1 MDKTDKNTI
10 EELLPRYCEG
20 LATEEERLQVEMWMD
35 ESEENRRMAKQIHAL
50 YLATD
55 TVHIMTKVDTEKA
68 LTKVKSRMTGN
79 RQRKTTWWE
88 WAQRAAAVLFI
99 PLLVTLMVQHW
110 GGSEQE
116 LAQMMEVKT
125 NPGMMT
131 SLTLPDGTLVFLNS
145 ESTLSYPSR
154 FDSDTRNVTLQGEAY
169 FEVAKNPEK
178 KFIVSTSHQSQIE
191 VLRTHFNV
199 EAYEKEDRIAATL
212 VEGKIGFIY
221 SSDNGSKKVLMDPGQ
236 KLVYDIRD
244 SKVQL
249 YATSGESEIAWKEGK
264 IIFRNTPLEEG
275 LRMLEKRYN
284 VEFIIKNDRLKG
296 DSFTGTFTNQRLERI
311 LEYFQLSSQIRWR
324 YLDSPDIKDE
334 KSKIEIY

>member
-1 MDKTDKNTI
+1 MDKTDRNTI

-20 LATEEERLQVEMWMD
+20 VATEEERLQVEMWMS
-35 ESEENRRMAKQIHAL
+35 ESDENRRMAKQIHAL

-116 LAQMMEVKT
+116 LAQIMEVKT

-169 FEVAKNPEK
+169 FEVAKNKIRPFTVHTSGVDIRVLGTKFNIKAYNDESDITTTLNQGHVRVSDIQGRALELFPGEQIVYEK
-178 KFIVSTSHQSQIE
+178 KVFVRGFSCK
-191 VLRTHFNV
+191 LCD
-199 EAYEKEDRIAATL
+199 KRIICA
-212 VEGKIGFIY
+212 
-221 SSDNGSKKVLMDPGQ
+221 
-236 KLVYDIRD
+236 
-244 SKVQL
+244 
-249 YATSGESEIAWKEGK
+249 
-264 IIFRNTPLEEG
+264 
-275 LRMLEKRYN
+275 
-284 VEFIIKNDRLKG
+284 
-296 DSFTGTFTNQRLERI
+296 GTFTG
-311 LEYFQLSSQIRWR
+311 
-324 YLDSPDIKDE
+324 
-334 KSKIEIY
+334 

>member
-1 MDKTDKNTI
+1 MEKVDDNRL

-20 LATEEERLQVEMWMD
+20 MATEEERLQVEAWMD
-35 ESEENRRMAKQIHAL
+35 ESEENRRIAKQIHAL

-55 TVHIMTKVDTEKA
+55 TVCVMEKVDTEKA
-68 LTKVKSRMTGN
+68 LLKVKSRLTGN
-79 RQRKTTWWE
+79 KNKRTVWWQ
-88 WAQRAAAVLFI
+88 WAQHAAAVLFI
-99 PLLVTLMVQHW
+99 PLLITLILLQF
-110 GGSEQE
+110 GGDKQE

-154 FDSDTRNVTLQGEAY
+154 FDGEMREVTLQGEAY

-178 KFIVSTSHQSQIE
+178 KFVVSTSHQSQIE
-191 VLRTHFNV
+191 VLGTHFNV
-199 EAYEKEDRIAATL
+199 EAYEKEDRISATL
-212 VEGKIGFIY
+212 VEGKIGFIFKHG
-221 SSDNGSKKVLMDPGQ
+221 DVAKKVLLDSGQ
-236 KLVYDIRD
+236 KLVYDSKD

-249 YATSGESEIAWKEGK
+249 YATSGESELAWKEGK
-264 IIFRNTPLEEG
+264 IVFRNTPLEEG

-284 VEFIIKNDRLKG
+284 VEFIIKNDRLKE
-296 DSFTGTFTNQRLERI
+296 DSFTGTFTHQRLERI

-324 YLDSPDIKDE
+324 YLDSPNITDE

>member
-1 MDKTDKNTI
+1 
-10 EELLPRYCEG
+10 
-20 LATEEERLQVEMWMD
+20 
-35 ESEENRRMAKQIHAL
+35 
-50 YLATD
+50 
-55 TVHIMTKVDTEKA
+55 
-68 LTKVKSRMTGN
+68 MTGN

-191 VLRTHFNV
+191 VLGTHFNV